1 MMPLDDGLMHLSSS
15 RSVADTMSLLERVV
29 RDRGLR
35 IMDRID
41 HAGEASKVGLTMP
54 PTELLIFGN
63 PIAGTPLM
71 IASPTVAIDLPLKGL
86 VWEDVAGR
94 VWLTYNDPT
103 HLQKRHEI
111 PEALIKNISGITSIC
126 EEVVREQHED
136 ESTNN
141 HGGCCD

>member
-1 MMPLDDGLMHLSSS
+1 
-15 RSVADTMSLLERVV
+15 
-29 RDRGLR
+29 
-35 IMDRID
+35 MDRID
-41 HAGEASKVGLTMP
+41 HAGEASKVVLKMP

-103 HLQKRHEI
+103 HLQKRHKI

-126 EEVVREQHED
+126 EEVVRGQHED
-136 ESTNN
+136 ESTND

>member
-1 MMPLDDGLMHLSSS
+1 MPLDDGLMHLSSS

>member
-1 MMPLDDGLMHLSSS
+1 MPLDDGLMHLSSS

-41 HAGEASKVGLTMP
+41 HAGEASKVGLKMP

-103 HLQKRHEI
+103 HLQKRHKI

-126 EEVVREQHED
+126 EEVVRGQHED
-136 ESTNN
+136 ESTND